1 MIDPAPATET
11 AVLESR
17 WGDLGLLTF
26 PSLIHNICDERITG
40 ILRVMDSEVAKSIY
54 VDRGRV
60 VFATS
65 DLPEDSLGGLLIRR
79 GTIPLRE
86 LSAATR
92 VSEETGRGLG
102 GILVERQI
110 LRPQDLIW
118 AVREQVKE
126 IVVGLFDWTRGQYR
140 FDCGPYPE
148 DAVITLR
155 MSTGDIV
162 LEGVRRIDCWE
173 RIQLAVGSS
182 RTRYQS
188 TPRLE
193 EIARTMNL
201 SLEEWMLL
209 SRCEAPVSLVELCD
223 GSSLKDIDICRLVWT
238 FTIVGVL
245 TRLEG

>member
-1 MIDPAPATET
+1 MIESAHATES

-40 ILRVMDSEVAKSIY
+40 ILRIMDPEVEKAIY
-54 VDRGRV
+54 LDRGRV

-65 DLPEDSLGGLLIRR
+65 DLPEDSLGGLLLRR

-86 LSAATR
+86 LAAATR
-92 VSEETGRGLG
+92 LCEETGRRLG
-102 GILVERQI
+102 GVLVERQI

-126 IVVGLFDWTRGQYR
+126 IVVGLFNWTRGRYR
-140 FDCGPYPE
+140 IECGPYPE
-148 DAVITLR
+148 DEVITLR

-162 LEGVRRIDCWE
+162 LRGVKRIESWE
-173 RIQLAVGSS
+173 RIYLAVGGS
-182 RTRYQS
+182 RTHYQS
-188 TPRLE
+188 TPRLD
-193 EIARTMNL
+193 EIARTMTL
-201 SLEEWMLL
+201 SLEEWTLL
-209 SRCEAPVSLVELCD
+209 SLCETPVSLGELCD
-223 GSSLKDIDICRLVWT
+223 RSSLKDIDVCRLVWT